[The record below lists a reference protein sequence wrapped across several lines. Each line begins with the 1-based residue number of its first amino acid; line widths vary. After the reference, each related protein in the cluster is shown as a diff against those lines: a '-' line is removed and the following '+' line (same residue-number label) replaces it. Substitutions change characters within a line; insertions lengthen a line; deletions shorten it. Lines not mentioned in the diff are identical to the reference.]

1 MAQQEAIRERGRG
14 RRARTPSEIPGRGW
28 KDVLLRTWNET
39 GRDNISIIAAGVA
52 FYGFLSIFPALAAL
66 VSLYGLAFGTAE
78 MQQHIAQL
86 QAVLPREAADILNAE
101 LQRIVTGAET
111 KLSISFVISLML
123 ALWSANRGMDAMFTA
138 LNIVYDEEDHR
149 NFFTRTALT
158 LLFTFGAVLFALLAL
173 LIIVGVPIVINF
185 LGLPQG
191 TQALIGILTWLIL
204 LAGGIIALGILYR
217 FVPYR
222 ERPRWR
228 WVSWGSV
235 LAVVIWLAGSLLF
248 SWYVA
253 SFGNYNESYG
263 SLGAVVVLLMW
274 FYISA
279 YVVLLGAE
287 LNSEMEHQTAED
299 TTEGRSK
306 PLGQRGAYVADT
318 IGEAH

>member
-1 MAQQEAIRERGRG
+1 MAQQQTIGESGHG
-14 RRARTPSEIPGRGW
+14 RRATKPSEIPSRGW
-28 KDVLLRTWNET
+28 KDILLRIWDET
-39 GRDNISIIAAGVA
+39 GQDNISIIAAGVA
-52 FYGFLSIFPALAAL
+52 FYGFLSVFPALAAL

-78 MQQHIAQL
+78 MHQHVAQL
-86 QAVLPREAADILNAE
+86 EAVLPREAADILNTE

-111 KLSISFVISLML
+111 KLSVGFVISLLL
-123 ALWSANRGMDAMFTA
+123 ALWSANRGMSAMFTA
-138 LNIVYDEEDHR
+138 LNIVYDEEEHR

-158 LLFTFGAVLFALLAL
+158 LLFTFGAILFALLAL
-173 LIIVGVPIVINF
+173 LVIIGVPIVMNF
-185 LGLPQG
+185 VGLPQG
-191 TQALIGILTWLIL
+191 AQALVGIVTWLIL
-204 LAGGIIALGILYR
+204 AIGAMIALGILYR

-222 ERPRWR
+222 NPPRWR

-253 SFGNYNESYG
+253 SFGSYNETYG

-287 LNSEMEHQTAED
+287 LNAEMEHQTAQD
-299 TTEGRSK
+299 TTEGHPK

-318 IGEAH
+318 VGQAH